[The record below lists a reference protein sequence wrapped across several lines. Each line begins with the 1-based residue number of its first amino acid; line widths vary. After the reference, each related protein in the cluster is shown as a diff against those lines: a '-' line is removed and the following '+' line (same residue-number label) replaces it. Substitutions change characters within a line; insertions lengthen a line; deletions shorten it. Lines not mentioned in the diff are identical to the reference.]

1 MHAVQFSLQ
10 LSYCLLRTVV
20 WTLFCFTRSVFI
32 VSSQCFVSWWQFC
45 PLTGGFQVG
54 DLGCSAAF
62 SSIVVLPAEYAR
74 TVGSTLIR
82 FSRKELLYR
91 WSLLRVKSIIWSIF
105 IVFLPVLFF
114 VMAILSV
121 NRRVYVSDGD
131 FDCWFGANQ
140 VARSPKSPAW
150 NQKSPIWNITLWLTG
165 IIAITKQSTDREKT
179 NICSIGLQI
188 VLQARMECSVCF
200 ISC

>member
-1 MHAVQFSLQ
+1 MHAMHVSLRS
-10 LSYCLLRTVV
+10 SYCLLRTVV

-91 WSLLRVKSIIWSIF
+91 WCLLRVKSIIWSIF
-105 IVFLPVLFF
+105 IVFFPVLFF

-121 NRRVYVSDGD
+121 NRRVLCFRWVIFWLQSDYLGQTK
-131 FDCWFGANQ
+131 F
-140 VARSPKSPAW
+140 
-150 NQKSPIWNITLWLTG
+150 LTVPNHQLE
-165 IIAITKQSTDREKT
+165 IKNHQSET
-179 NICSIGLQI
+179 
-188 VLQARMECSVCF
+188 
-200 ISC
+200 